1 MKRLLVAVTATLAV
15 LGIALS
21 FEHFLGADHY
31 NPGFVQFPMIIGA
44 HVVAGALY
52 LACGMLQFVEHVR
65 SRWPAVHR
73 ATGRVAIAS
82 GIVAG
87 ITAIAITILFPFHG
101 PAAVY
106 LVMPFAVLFIG
117 ALVTAFD
124 RARRR
129 DFVKH
134 REWMIRAFAIGTGIA
149 TMRLIFVPWLMMGEI
164 TDERARPISLVS
176 FVAAFLLHLAVAEA
190 WIRYTRAKTFKPV
203 EGRV

>member
-1 MKRLLVAVTATLAV
+1 MKRLIVAVTAALAL

-31 NPGFVQFPMIIGA
+31 NPGFLQYPLIIGA
-44 HVVAGALY
+44 HVVAGAIY
-52 LACGMLQFVEHVR
+52 LACGMMQFVGQVR
-65 SRWPAVHR
+65 ARWPTVHR

-82 GIVAG
+82 GIIAG
-87 ITAIAITILFPFHG
+87 VTAIAITVLFPFHG
-101 PAAVY
+101 TAAVY
-106 LVMPFAVLFIG
+106 WVMPFAVLFIV

-124 RARRR
+124 CARRG
-129 DFVKH
+129 DFARH

-176 FVAAFLLHLAVAEA
+176 FVAAFLLHLAVAEL
-190 WIRYTRAKTFKPV
+190 WIRYTRRAAV
-203 EGRV
+203 QER